1 MLGQG
6 HGLEKRPLLR
16 QESQMVGVG
25 NFSSLGMCWTEQ
37 QCIGNEMRE
46 VRGFSRPD
54 LGRMLWEERLW
65 EG

>member
-1 MLGQG
+1 
-6 HGLEKRPLLR
+6 
-16 QESQMVGVG
+16 MVGVG